1 MEMLNGVLNLSKLEA
16 GEIGLEPEPLDV
28 LTQLHDVVEE
38 FQLRAEKNDLQMRLE
53 SPAEPIQ
60 ICANAQGLRIVLR
73 NLVSNAIKYTG
84 EGGTIWVR
92 ARRQTHPETGASG
105 AVIEVEDT
113 GIGMG
118 EDFLRKAFQAFYQES
133 TGPAREFEGTG
144 LGLAVVEKTV
154 AGMSGYVDVDSD
166 KGEGT
171 CVQVWLPGD
180 DPA

>member
-1 MEMLNGVLNLSKLEA
+1 
-16 GEIGLEPEPLDV
+16 
-28 LTQLHDVVEE
+28 
-38 FQLRAEKNDLQMRLE
+38 
-53 SPAEPIQ
+53 
-60 ICANAQGLRIVLR
+60 
-73 NLVSNAIKYTG
+73 VSNAIKYTG

-133 TGPAREFEGTG
+133 TGRAREFEGTG